1 MFKKLEVL
9 LKSQI
14 NDVLRGDPTRQPMPR
29 NPQRKVTDLRERIN
43 KAIEHEDE
51 LQQQVAALRS
61 ETKNLDAE
69 ADTAVKRGDEATA
82 RHILA
87 QLQRTQQ
94 RLSMVE
100 SDLEAHRL
108 VAQELI
114 LNVNRLEAALADQRR
129 TEPQPTER
137 TNDIFQET
145 QSRIAELGER
155 LGSRRSQ
162 VETSLEVEKTQDEEQ
177 IEDDLEARR
186 NRLSKR

>member
-51 LQQQVAALRS
+51 LQRQVADLRR
-61 ETKNLDAE
+61 ETEKLDTE
-69 ADTAVKRGDEATA
+69 ADAAVERGDEATA

-94 RLSMVE
+94 RLSMME

-114 LNVNRLEAALADQRR
+114 LNVNRLEAALADQQQ
-129 TEPQPTER
+129 TEPQPTEE
-137 TNDIFQET
+137 TNDIFQQA
-145 QSRIAELGER
+145 QSRIAELGDY
-155 LGSRRSQ
+155 LGVRRTQ
-162 VETSLEVEKTQDEEQ
+162 VETSLEVEDTQDAEHV
-177 IEDDLEARR
+177 EDDLEARR
-186 NRLSKR
+186 NRLSRR